1 MKTKP
6 NFQKINQ
13 TSCKWK
19 TKPNNYAYLCSF
31 NWSAHTSRTI
41 SFHSICFSF
50 FRFFSTGLG
59 DVHHRVAFVLVWKVW
74 TRSVMRTYW
83 TDSLMF
89 YCVWLSLT
97 KRWFG
102 EIKKKII
109 PHMIFPYKRTTLHQI
124 EWHSILMF
132 NIYCLQSFLLS
143 TLCFF
148 FVFVIWIIFFFNSIV
163 NPKVQQNG
171 SESVPFQS
179 VSNSFCFSVE
189 KFTGHQHC
197 TEFKWIIGRV
207 IKLLLV
213 CCLFCFDLPN
223 RIHSD
228 ELVQFAVRMTRER
241 ERAYSSNK
249 CWFCHL
255 VQFTMLKS
263 SIHNYTIK

>member
-1 MKTKP
+1 MTSAHRVSKRFFSGNWMKTKP

-31 NWSAHTSRTI
+31 NWSARGSRTI

-102 EIKKKII
+102 EIKTKKSSHTWFFHINAQLFI
-109 PHMIFPYKRTTLHQI
+109 KSNGIRFSCSTFIVCNHFFYLRSVFSLCSLFGFFFSIRLSTQKFNKMVRSPFHFNRCEQFVLLFGGKIHRPPTLH
-124 EWHSILMF
+124 W
-132 NIYCLQSFLLS
+132 
-143 TLCFF
+143 
-148 FVFVIWIIFFFNSIV
+148 
-163 NPKVQQNG
+163 VQMNNR
-171 SESVPFQS
+171 P
-179 VSNSFCFSVE
+179 SN
-189 KFTGHQHC
+189 
-197 TEFKWIIGRV
+197 
-207 IKLLLV
+207 
-213 CCLFCFDLPN
+213 
-223 RIHSD
+223 
-228 ELVQFAVRMTRER
+228 
-241 ERAYSSNK
+241 
-249 CWFCHL
+249 
-255 VQFTMLKS
+255 
-263 SIHNYTIK
+263 

>member
-1 MKTKP
+1 MTSAHRVSKRFFSGNWMKTKP

-31 NWSAHTSRTI
+31 NWSARGSRTI

-102 EIKKKII
+102 EIKTKKSSHTWFFHINAQLFI
-109 PHMIFPYKRTTLHQI
+109 KSNSI
-124 EWHSILMF
+124 SILMF

-148 FVFVIWIIFFFNSIV
+148 FVFVIWIFFFNSIV

-179 VSNSFCFSVE
+179 VWAIRFAFRWKNSQA
-189 KFTGHQHC
+189 TN
-197 TEFKWIIGRV
+197 IA
-207 IKLLLV
+207 L
-213 CCLFCFDLPN
+213 
-223 RIHSD
+223 
-228 ELVQFAVRMTRER
+228 
-241 ERAYSSNK
+241 SSNE
-249 CWFCHL
+249 
-255 VQFTMLKS
+255 
-263 SIHNYTIK
+263 

>member
-1 MKTKP
+1 MA
-6 NFQKINQ
+6 FDSHVQHLLFAI
-13 TSCKWK
+13 
-19 TKPNNYAYLCSF
+19 
-31 NWSAHTSRTI
+31 I
-41 SFHSICFSF
+41 SFIYALF
-50 FRFFSTGLG
+50 FL
-59 DVHHRVAFVLVWKVW
+59 
-74 TRSVMRTYW
+74 
-83 TDSLMF
+83 
-89 YCVWLSLT
+89 CVRYLD
-97 KRWFG
+97 
-102 EIKKKII
+102 
-109 PHMIFPYKRTTLHQI
+109 Y
-124 EWHSILMF
+124 
-132 NIYCLQSFLLS
+132 
-143 TLCFF
+143 
-148 FVFVIWIIFFFNSIV
+148 FFFNSIV

-263 SIHNYTIK
+263 SIHNYTMK